1 MAAAITPAQ
10 QESINKLKEQLVD
23 IASWDETQQDTF
35 LLRWLKTKDMDVEKT
50 KAGLMETFKWRQ
62 DNKIDSI
69 LKDYT
74 ADAELVKLF
83 PYEIIG
89 HDKENCPILIHDVQR
104 HNPKKIIDKYGK
116 EQLVRFA
123 DYNIEKIAQA
133 CRDKNVQQIFIIVDA
148 KKFTFKQLTSPGA
161 TELALDEV
169 KRLEQ
174 HYPDGL
180 KQLVVVNAPKVAK
193 LAYKIV
199 KPFVNENTLKRVK
212 LFPKCNV
219 KVKTFLS
226 QYIELDQLPE
236 KYGGT
241 KKVGGEAGA
250 LLDDDEDHS
259 GNPEDMDDAEDMVE
273 AKVAAGKKLKL
284 EYQIDQPQTQICWSF
299 QTDDREIGFSVYIG
313 EKEETI
319 VPYQKFGSLNLQ
331 NSSITCEKAGKYT
344 LCFNNKENRFRST
357 TLSYLVSIFPPGSA
371 DDEE

>member
-1 MAAAITPAQ
+1 MAAPTPAQ
-10 QESINKLKEQLVD
+10 QEAVNKLKEQLVD
-23 IASWDETQQDTF
+23 IASWEETQQDNF
-35 LLRWLKTKDMDVEKT
+35 LLRWLKTRDMDVEKT
-50 KAGLMETFKWRQ
+50 KEGLLQTYKWRQ
-62 DNKIDSI
+62 ENKIDSI
-69 LKDYT
+69 LQEYT
-74 ADAELVKLF
+74 ADPELVKLF
-83 PYEIIG
+83 PYQIVG
-89 HDKENCPILIHDVQR
+89 YDKESCPILIHDVQK

-116 EQLVRFA
+116 EGLVKFA

-133 CRDKNVQQIFIIVDA
+133 CRDKNVQQIFIIIDA
-148 KKFTFKQLTSPGA
+148 KKFTFKQMTAPGA

-169 KRLEQ
+169 KRLET

-199 KPFVNENTLKRVK
+199 KPFVAENTIKRVK
-212 LFPKCNV
+212 LFPKCNA
-219 KVKTFLS
+219 KVQKFLL
-226 QYIELDQLPE
+226 QYIDADQLPE

-241 KKVGGEAGA
+241 QKIGEAGDKA
-250 LLDDDEDHS
+250 LLEDDEDIS

-299 QTDDREIGFSVYIG
+299 QTDDREIGFSVYTG
-313 EKEETI
+313 EKEDII
-319 VPYQKFGSLNLQ
+319 VPYQKFGSLSLQ

-357 TLSYLVSIFPPGSA
+357 TLSYMVSIFPPGSA
-371 DDEE
+371 DDDE